1 MSVAAQAH
9 GWDKPSRRHV
19 PRFLVRVPIDV
30 TVLRSGIPDTLPG
43 RSVNLCERGLAAIL
57 PGELLPGEAVGV
69 EVRLPLSADTLR
81 SRALVRHQDK
91 LQCGVE
97 FVGLSVEQQA
107 AIRKWMEE
115 SKAEMEPDAG
125 AKNSSVSEPQN
136 PGGGTRA
143 ASNPGAPGTS
153 HRKVRGLG
161 WTLFLVLA
169 AILAAIFWWRWNRSW
184 EELEAGPANHGA
196 TSGDHPRL
204 QVAAEVMGKLVVR
217 KVEPDYPAAAR
228 KAKLQGTV
236 VLEIVVGRDG
246 SVVGMRPVNGPDVL
260 ARSAMDAVRWWKF
273 EPYRVNGEPASVETT
288 VAIEFK
294 L

>member
-1 MSVAAQAH
+1 MSAAAQPQ

-91 LQCGVE
+91 LQCGME
-97 FVGLSVEQQA
+97 FVGLSLEQQA
-107 AIRKWMEE
+107 AIRNWVEE
-115 SKAEMEPDAG
+115 SKAEVEPEAR
-125 AKNSSVSEPQN
+125 NSSLSEPET
-136 PGGGTRA
+136 PGDKTRA
-143 ASNPGAPGTS
+143 ASSHGAPGKARRK
-153 HRKVRGLG
+153 HRGPG
-161 WTLFLVLA
+161 WILFLVLA
-169 AILAAIFWWRWNRSW
+169 VILAAIFWWRWNRSW
-184 EELEAGPANHGA
+184 EELEAGLVNRGA
-196 TSGDHPRL
+196 TSADQPRV
-204 QVAAEVMGKLVVR
+204 QVATEVMGKLLVR
-217 KVEPDYPAAAR
+217 KIEPHYPAAAR
-228 KAKLQGTV
+228 KAKLQGTI

-260 ARSAMDAVRWWKF
+260 ARSAMDALRWWKF
-273 EPYRVNGEPASVETT
+273 EPYRVNGEPATVETT
-288 VAIEFK
+288 VAMEFK
-294 L
+294 P